1 MREDGKDTMTESR
14 KPEPG
19 VVVQWNRV
27 ALVVVALAVAGLL
40 GLFALFFLFRLFPW

>member
-1 MREDGKDTMTESR
+1 MLEDGKDPMTESP

-27 ALVVVALAVAGLL
+27 ALVVVALVVAGLL
-40 GLFALFFLFRLFPW
+40 GLFAFFFLFSLFPW